1 MKDGKI
7 EQGSPVRHVTKEHL
21 MLSPK
26 EIRNFLHNAQLAL
39 CDAVEDEAINKNLF
53 HKKQAL
59 VHLFHDSPLTQAEV
73 ALVLVSA
80 AWDIFEGK
88 SNGPCEQ
95 SSGM

>member
-7 EQGSPVRHVTKEHL
+7 DQGPPVRHVTKEHL
-21 MLSPK
+21 TLSPK

-39 CDAVEDEAINKNLF
+39 CDAVEDESINKNLF
-53 HKKQAL
+53 QQKQAI
-59 VHLFHDSPLTQAEV
+59 VHLLSNSLYTPAEL

-88 SNGPCEQ
+88 KNGHCEQ
-95 SSGM
+95 SSGI

>member
-1 MKDGKI
+1 LRNDKI
-7 EQGSPVRHVTKEHL
+7 EGVSPVRIVTKEHL
-21 MLSPK
+21 TLSPK

-53 HKKQAL
+53 QQKQGI
-59 VHLFHDSPLTQAEV
+59 VHLFNHSLLTQAEI

-88 SNGPCEQ
+88 KHGQCEQ
-95 SSGM
+95 SSGI

>member
-39 CDAVEDEAINKNLF
+39 CDAVEDEAISKNLF
-53 HKKQAL
+53 QQKQAI
-59 VHLFHDSPLTQAEV
+59 VHLFSNSLYTPAEL
-73 ALVLVSA
+73 ALILVSA

-88 SNGPCEQ
+88 KNGPCEQ
-95 SSGM
+95 SSGI

>member
-1 MKDGKI
+1 MNDGKI
-7 EQGSPVRHVTKEHL
+7 DRGSPVRHLTKEHL

-26 EIRNFLHNAQLAL
+26 EVRNFLHNAQLAL

-53 HKKQAL
+53 QQKQAI
-59 VHLFHDSPLTQAEV
+59 VHLFQNSLLTPAEV
-73 ALVLVSA
+73 SLVLVSA

-88 SNGPCEQ
+88 KNGHCEQ

>member
-1 MKDGKI
+1 MNDGKI
-7 EQGSPVRHVTKEHL
+7 ERGSPVRHVTKEHL
-21 MLSPK
+21 TLSPK

-53 HKKQAL
+53 QQKQAI
-59 VHLFHDSPLTQAEV
+59 VHLLSNSLYTPAEL

-88 SNGPCEQ
+88 NNGHCEQ
-95 SSGM
+95 SSGI

>member
-21 MLSPK
+21 TLSPK
-26 EIRNFLHNAQLAL
+26 EIRVFLHNAQLAL
-39 CDAVEDEAINKNLF
+39 CDAVEDEAINKTLYIQ
-53 HKKQAL
+53 KQAI
-59 VHLFHDSPLTQAEV
+59 VHLFKHSLLTHPEI

-88 SNGPCEQ
+88 QNDKCES